1 MKIGIISDIHS
12 NIQALST
19 AFDYAE
25 SQGVER
31 MVCLGDVVGYGA
43 DPNPCCDLIRD
54 RCGFSLLG
62 NHDAAVIGAMEE
74 SYYYQEAK
82 DVILWTRDRLTDE
95 NFSWLFSLPYTA
107 KIGDFGFFHSAPILP
122 SGFYYM
128 VHEGDAAYH
137 LQIFDKLDRY
147 SFIGHSHLTQTF
159 ILSEGE
165 VRDVTGTTETPG
177 DGEKII
183 MTVGSVGQPRDRNPD
198 LCFVIVDT
206 ESGEYKYVR
215 LGYDIKSAAE
225 QIEAAGLS
233 QRFSR
238 RLYEGI

>member
-1 MKIGIISDIHS
+1 MI
-12 NIQALST
+12 
-19 AFDYAE
+19 
-25 SQGVER
+25 
-31 MVCLGDVVGYGA
+31 CLGDVVGYGA
-43 DPNPCCDLIRD
+43 DPNPCCDLIRE
-54 RCGFSLLG
+54 RCVTTLLG

-82 DVILWTRDRLTDE
+82 DVILWTRDQLSDE

-107 KIGDFGFFHSAPILP
+107 KVGDLGFFHSAPILP

-137 LQIFDKLDRY
+137 LQIFEKLDRY
-147 SFIGHSHLTQTF
+147 SFIGHSHLTQAF
-159 ILSEGE
+159 ILSEDE

-206 ESGEYKYVR
+206 ESGAYEYVR
-215 LGYDIKSAAE
+215 LSYDIKGAAE
-225 QIEAAGLS
+225 QIETAGLS
-233 QRFSR
+233 HRFSR